1 MAKFPFYRQIDTK
14 DCGPTCLRIISK
26 FYGKSISMERLRDF
40 SETNREGSSLLG
52 LSNAAEQIGFKTLA
66 VKIDFNTLYEDV
78 PMPCIVFWQN
88 KHFVVVYKIEKKRN
102 NYIIYVSDPAFG
114 LIQYNLEE
122 FLAKWIGKEAE
133 KTTEEGVV
141 LVLEKTAAFED
152 ADDDGGGKKK
162 MNAVNF
168 FAHYFAKYRK
178 LILQLMLGLIGGS
191 ILSLAF
197 PFLTQA
203 VVDIG
208 IQNQDLKFIYLIFL
222 AQLMLFLGQTAIAII
237 RGWIL
242 LHLSARINIS
252 IVSDFFIKL
261 MRLPISFFDTRITA
275 DIMQRIA
282 DQARI
287 EQLLTNNS
295 LQTLFSLIN
304 FIVFGFVL
312 ALYNYVLFL
321 LFLVGSAIYVIWISV
336 FLKKRRLLDYRQFSE
351 ISEEQG
357 RVMELING
365 MQEIKLN
372 NAEKRKRWQ
381 WEGVQIKL

>member
-1 MAKFPFYRQIDTK
+1 
-14 DCGPTCLRIISK
+14 
-26 FYGKSISMERLRDF
+26 MERLRDF